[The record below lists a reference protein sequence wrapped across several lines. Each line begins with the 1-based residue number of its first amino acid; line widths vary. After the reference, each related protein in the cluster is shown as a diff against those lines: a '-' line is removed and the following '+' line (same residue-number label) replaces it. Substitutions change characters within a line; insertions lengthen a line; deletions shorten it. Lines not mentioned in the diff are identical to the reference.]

1 MVTKCLAT
9 GKPELR
15 LDLAYDER
23 VSSWSIF
30 PILPL
35 DAVHYHAGEVTERH
49 RLELQFRQS
58 QKLESPGRLTGGLAH
73 DFNNLLTVIR
83 GQASFVASGLVAPE
97 ALAEALDQIQ
107 LAAERRSRLTR
118 LLLTFSRQ

>member
-1 MVTKCLAT
+1 MKALPRGLDTPVAEGGALAR
-9 GKPELR
+9 PLPR
-15 LDLAYDER
+15 RR
-23 VSSWSIF
+23 VR
-30 PILPL
+30 
-35 DAVHYHAGEVTERH
+35 DGHAVAERH

-118 LLLTFSRQ
+118 LRLTFSRQ